1 MAEALYVAAPR
12 KIEIR
17 QESAGDIAPDQARVR
32 MLYSGI
38 SHGTEMNVYSGRN
51 PRPMP
56 CRIGYCAVGEVVECG
71 PQFTRA
77 SMGDRVF
84 NYASHATEFRISEN
98 EPIYKLP
105 DGLDARC
112 GIFAALAGVAYNGVL
127 ESQIALGETA
137 VVFGLGAVGLC
148 STFLIRRAGAF
159 RVFSV
164 DPIGIRREAGMRMG
178 ADEVMDPGDG
188 DLAERTSALNDGE
201 LADVV
206 IETSGAIPALND
218 ALKVIR
224 NQSTIVSLS
233 WYSHDAAGLDLTR
246 DFHMKR
252 ANIRVAQGDS
262 TPLHLSSR
270 WNNERRVSSTIQ
282 LLPEM
287 PLESLITHTFP
298 FSEAQRAYELV
309 HDHPEQCIQVVLE
322 Y

>member
-1 MAEALYVAAPR
+1 MPEALYVVAPGEV
-12 KIEIR
+12 EIR
-17 QESAGDIAPDQARVR
+17 PESSGGIAPDEARVR

-51 PRPMP
+51 VRQMP

-71 PQFTRA
+71 HQFTKA
-77 SMGDRVF
+77 SVGDRVF
-84 NYASHATEFRISEN
+84 GYASHATEFRISQQG
-98 EPIYKLP
+98 PVFKLP
-105 DGLDARC
+105 EGLDARC
-112 GIFAALAGVAYNGVL
+112 GVFTALGGLAYNGVL

-148 STFLIRRAGAF
+148 STFLLRRAGAF
-159 RVFSV
+159 RVISV
-164 DPIGIRREAGMRMG
+164 DPIGIRQEAGLRMG
-178 ADEVMDPGDG
+178 ACEALDPGD
-188 DLAERTSALNDGE
+188 DLADRVSALNGGE

-206 IETSGAIPALND
+206 LETSGAIQGLND

-224 NQSTIVSLS
+224 KQSTIVALS
-233 WYSHDAAGLDLTR
+233 WYSRDAAGLDLTK
-246 DFHMKR
+246 DFHVKR
-252 ANIRVAQGDS
+252 PNIKVAQGDS

-270 WNNERRVSSTIQ
+270 WTEERRALSTLQ

-287 PLESLITHTFP
+287 PLDTLISHTFA
-298 FSEAQRAYELV
+298 FSDAQKAYELV